1 MKVTL
6 VPKIEIENC
15 HPKGMRSATDM
26 EYSKIATEI
35 LKRISR
41 LDVADIPA
49 SGLKL
54 IALNVA
60 LYFEDVISDVG
71 IWRSFTDKI
80 KEVYGRRLPFFD
92 IDVENY
98 FQDEPNLEDVKLLV
112 WYIMLEV
119 HHGKIGNPENPVLER
134 IANEAFAVLEEHFET
149 APVNETLKDFFKNP
163 QFVGDFYKM
172 RDTMKW
178 LIFGCYLTYVPQA
191 LNIVM
196 AQAQEFMDM
205 THCTPDM
212 AIYDVE
218 CNMPYRYKIGP
229 LMLLPQEWLAMILRA
244 NGNDEAA
251 DKIGNQKCKPSG
263 IYKLTGVDKKNN
275 FSFEDVEGE
284 SFTVSEEELNFP
296 PGECRNRKA
305 VVASF
310 VDYDGEWHL
319 NGGSSWTDD
328 LDAFDKMNEDYKG
341 KLGLHDTYDRLVKDA
356 GSRLYYFADTAALK
370 DFLLKNLPFEE
381 EVAKNFS
388 LPEGQENLSVF
399 IPEDYGDFEIFPDGA
414 LCIKDKRNPFYNEKW
429 SRNQAMNFA
438 LSVSPEMRSY
448 LIENKLLPDAT
459 INSSKGIERG
469 NEIVQ
474 QNFDFITKAVVSRL

>member
-26 EYSKIATEI
+26 EYAKIATEI
-35 LKRISR
+35 LKKISK
-41 LDVADIPA
+41 LNVADIPA
-49 SGLKL
+49 GGLKL
-54 IALNVA
+54 IALNIA

-71 IWRSFTDKI
+71 LWRSFTDRI
-80 KEVYGRRLPFFD
+80 KEMYGRRLPFFD
-92 IDVENY
+92 VDEENY
-98 FQDEPNLEDVKLLV
+98 FQDEPNLDDVKLLV

-119 HHGKIGNPENPVLER
+119 HHGKIGNPENPVLEKL
-134 IANEAFAVLEEHFET
+134 ANAAFSVLEEHFET
-149 APVNETLKDFFKNP
+149 APVNETLKNYFKNP
-163 QFVGDFYKM
+163 QFIGDFYKM
-172 RDTMKW
+172 RDSLKW

-191 LNIVM
+191 VNIVM
-196 AQAQEFMDM
+196 AGARDFSEA

-212 AIYDVE
+212 AFYNAE
-218 CNMPYRYKIGP
+218 CFMTYQYKIGP
-229 LMLLPQEWLAMILRA
+229 LMLLPQEWMSMIMRA

-251 DKIGNQKCKPSG
+251 DIIGKQKYKYDG
-263 IYKLTGVDKKNN
+263 EYKLVGVSENN
-275 FSFEDVEGE
+275 IFTFEDYNGDT
-284 SFTVSEEELNFP
+284 FTVSETELNYP
-296 PGECRNRKA
+296 SEECRNRKA
-305 VVASF
+305 VIGSF
-310 VDYDGEWHL
+310 VEYNGEWHL
-319 NGGSSWTDD
+319 NGSCSWTDN
-328 LDAFDKMNEDYKG
+328 LEAFNNMQEDNIG
-341 KLGLHDTYDRLVKDA
+341 KQKLHDTYDKLVEDA

-370 DFLLKNLPFEE
+370 DFLLKSLPFEE
-381 EVAKNFS
+381 EVAKNFN
-388 LPEGQENLSVF
+388 LPENQENLSVF

-414 LCIKDKRNPFYNEKW
+414 LCIKDERNPFYNEKW

-448 LIENKLLPDAT
+448 LIANHLLPDAT